1 MTRKTTVVLL
11 NLTKINDRK
20 SGKNEYDRKVTK
32 INVVI
37 LVMLDVTDVIF
48 TIHIMQA
55 MSVYEC
61 NRMSVFMR

>member
-55 MSVYEC
+55 MSVYEYNC
-61 NRMSVFMR
+61 KSVFMR

>member
-1 MTRKTTVVLL
+1 MTPKTTVVLL

-61 NRMSVFMR
+61 NRKRVFMR